1 MGAYWIGRGAG
12 CKGRRQ
18 MSDDGLTETP
28 RIGVVIP
35 LNVHGRVVTG
45 TLVEMPADCWIYLQ
59 PGKRMTIEFVPN
71 PTLIIIIIT
80 TIFNRLARAL
90 PRR

>member
-18 MSDDGLTETP
+18 MSDNGLTETP

-35 LNVHGRVVTG
+35 LNVHGRVS
-45 TLVEMPADCWIYLQ
+45 ALQ
-59 PGKRMTIEFVPN
+59 PFLSRYDASI
-71 PTLIIIIIT
+71 
-80 TIFNRLARAL
+80 R
-90 PRR
+90 